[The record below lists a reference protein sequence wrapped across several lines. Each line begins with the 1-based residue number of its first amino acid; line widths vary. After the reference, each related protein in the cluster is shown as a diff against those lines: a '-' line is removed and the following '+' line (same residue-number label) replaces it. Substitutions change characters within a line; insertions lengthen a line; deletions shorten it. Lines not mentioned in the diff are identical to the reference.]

1 GKDVVRSGLISF
13 GTVGATG
20 PQAIAAPA
28 AEEFNMLRHHFGSY
42 HKTETNSEAL
52 RAAKSL
58 LP

>member
-1 GKDVVRSGLISF
+1 MVRSGLISF

-28 AEEFNMLRHHFGSY
+28 AEEFNMLRHHFVSY